1 MSLYGALFTGVSSL
15 TANSRAL
22 GVTSNNIANVNTVG
36 YKSGEAGFST
46 LLAGNSL
53 VDGFASGGVQTE
65 VEQLISQQGLLQAS
79 SSGTDLAINGN
90 GFFAV
95 TQDANTAPNT
105 GELLFTRAGA
115 FTQDSDG
122 FLRNAAGNY
131 LQGWELDP
139 TTGAI
144 PANLNTL
151 TLINVNALSGT
162 AEATTSIG
170 MRANLEAS
178 ASTVG
183 TYTAGDIES
192 GTVTAEF
199 ERGVNII
206 DSQGG
211 SQPFRLAFVK
221 TAVNTWQYELIYD
234 GAAANITT
242 NPATTG
248 TLTFGTDGTL
258 ASASGTS
265 ATLAWTAAS
274 GLASQAVTLDF
285 GTVGE
290 ADGFTQ
296 FDSESALIS
305 TTVDGAL
312 FGDLAAVQIDDEGV
326 VRALFENGAQQSI
339 YKIPLI
345 TFPNPNGL
353 APVSGNAFLQTDDSG
368 ALAILEANTGGA
380 GTISAAA
387 LEGSTVD
394 LAGEFTDLITTQRAY
409 SAATKIITTADEMLE
424 EMIRL
429 KR

>member
-15 TANSRAL
+15 DANSRAL

-36 YKSGEAGFST
+36 YKSGAAGFST
-46 LLAGNSL
+46 LLAGNTL
-53 VDGFASGGVQTE
+53 VDGFASGGVQTV
-65 VEQLISQQGLLQAS
+65 VEQLVSQQGLLQAS
-79 SSGTDLAINGN
+79 TSGTHLAISGD

-95 TQDANTAPNT
+95 TPDANASPNT

-115 FTQDSDG
+115 FTQDSNG
-122 FLRNAAGNY
+122 YLRNSAGNY
-131 LQGWELDP
+131 LQGWSLDAN
-139 TTGAI
+139 GDI
-144 PANLNTL
+144 PANLNDL

-162 AEATTSIG
+162 AEPTTSIG
-170 MRANLEAS
+170 MRANLQSS
-178 ASTVG
+178 AAVT
-183 TYTAGDIES
+183 TPYTAGDIQA
-192 GTVTAEF
+192 GTVTADF

-211 SQPFRLAFVK
+211 SQPFRASFVK
-221 TAVNTWQYELIYD
+221 TGVNAWSFELIYD
-234 GAAANITT
+234 GPAANVTG
-242 NPATTG
+242 NPVGTG
-248 TLTFGTDGTL
+248 TLTFNTDGTL
-258 ASASGTS
+258 ASSTGTS
-265 ATLAWTAAS
+265 ITLPWSAAS
-274 GLASQAVTLDF
+274 GLATGQAISLDL
-285 GTVGE
+285 GTVGQ

-296 FDSESALIS
+296 FDSDSALIS

-312 FGDLAAVQIDDEGV
+312 FGDLAAIQIDEEGV
-326 VRALFENGAQQSI
+326 VRALFENGSQQAI
-339 YKIPLI
+339 YKVPLV
-345 TFPNPNGL
+345 TFPNANGL
-353 APVSGNAFLQTDDSG
+353 APVNGNAFLQTDNSG

-424 EMIRL
+424 EMIRV